1 MSALNV
7 HGQHT
12 ENAQRGKEKL
22 DTPTTYTS
30 DTDIHSPCRGM
41 SAVRVSGSNEE
52 TDRINYCYAY

>member
-1 MSALNV
+1 M
-7 HGQHT
+7 
-12 ENAQRGKEKL
+12 

-52 TDRINYCYAY
+52 TDKVKY